1 MSKQCAN
8 LDPHSSKDDVL
19 LSMEIVLYELQFTV
33 YSCCHVVLFILELS
47 ILAGILLDLGE
58 FLLLAFIVIAKFPA
72 LLRIESS
79 QTHPY
84 VGLEG

>member
-1 MSKQCAN
+1 M
-8 LDPHSSKDDVL
+8 
-19 LSMEIVLYELQFTV
+19 
-33 YSCCHVVLFILELS
+33 YSCCHVVLFIMELS

-72 LLRIESS
+72 LLRIESY
-79 QTHPY
+79 QTNPY